1 MTADD
6 ITLKAT
12 DGILTAATIDASGGA
27 FLPGNPPAG
36 DLGKHFNGA
45 FVNLDYT
52 LQGDGTH
59 DLTVGDITVNLDT
72 LSKVEIDINNNGPD
86 GDVFIGDL
94 TVSGAVGAVTYAG
107 TAPDDA
113 GFFNFGLGFVE
124 THDDISIG
132 NVDYSGYTKDAVID
146 LTWTDLGAATIIGSP
161 QNDTINGNDV
171 ANIIWGG
178 KGQDDMWGNG
188 GIDTFAFINGDS
200 EPAAGSI
207 DAVMDFGDGGTEFL
221 KFGLANGIDANYR
234 EDTNTYTD
242 IASFLDAAAD
252 ALDNSVRYF
261 AAVVNDVAAGPNGT
275 FVAVNYGSGE
285 ADLVV
290 DLAGK
295 TLNDISPTNI
305 VL

>member
-1 MTADD
+1 
-6 ITLKAT
+6 
-12 DGILTAATIDASGGA
+12 
-27 FLPGNPPAG
+27 
-36 DLGKHFNGA
+36 
-45 FVNLDYT
+45 
-52 LQGDGTH
+52 
-59 DLTVGDITVNLDT
+59 
-72 LSKVEIDINNNGPD
+72 
-86 GDVFIGDL
+86 
-94 TVSGAVGAVTYAG
+94 
-107 TAPDDA
+107 
-113 GFFNFGLGFVE
+113 
-124 THDDISIG
+124 
-132 NVDYSGYTKDAVID
+132 
-146 LTWTDLGAATIIGSP
+146 
-161 QNDTINGNDV
+161 V

-221 KFGLANGIDANYR
+221 KFGLANGTDANYR